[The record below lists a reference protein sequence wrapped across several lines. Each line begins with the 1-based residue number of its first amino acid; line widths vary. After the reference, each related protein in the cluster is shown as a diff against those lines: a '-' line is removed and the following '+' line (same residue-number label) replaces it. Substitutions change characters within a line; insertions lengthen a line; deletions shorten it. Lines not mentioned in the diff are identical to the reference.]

1 VPGTFSSGLQER
13 LGSVSTPLHPLPRHH
28 PTPTSPHGHPVAT
41 SSSRR
46 LRHHPHIRE
55 EDSAD
60 QLLVR
65 GPPPFPQRKSK
76 THRGK
81 RCSTKQKS
89 DRKEREVP
97 DTEEALSPELEVDD
111 NEFAPLFSDV
121 DEAEEAA
128 LYEPPRT
135 RLKEK
140 VLSRQNYLKLTG
152 WFATHFPRQD
162 TLNTMIITVDH
173 SVPNGRK
180 PHHQMLLELEAM
192 VSVALAESRRAG
204 TEEEG
209 GREQQQLRWPSPNP
223 GDIVFR
229 SSTSRYF
236 CGEGRSN
243 SPFDGGDQ
251 PLISPSEVAILE
263 SMLEG
268 GFRLSLKAHFL
279 VSLPPLSPLSLTL
292 TCLNLSFNGLRVSL
306 IL

>member
-1 VPGTFSSGLQER
+1 MTEKSILRPASQEQRLQSFPLLRRPRPPPQPVQKPCRGALSSEARRQLAGPGEKVPGTFSSGLQER

-162 TLNTMIITVDH
+162 TLNTMIITG
-173 SVPNGRK
+173 SI
-180 PHHQMLLELEAM
+180 ML
-192 VSVALAESRRAG
+192 
-204 TEEEG
+204 
-209 GREQQQLRWPSPNP
+209 
-223 GDIVFR
+223 
-229 SSTSRYF
+229 
-236 CGEGRSN
+236 
-243 SPFDGGDQ
+243 
-251 PLISPSEVAILE
+251 
-263 SMLEG
+263 
-268 GFRLSLKAHFL
+268 
-279 VSLPPLSPLSLTL
+279 
-292 TCLNLSFNGLRVSL
+292 
-306 IL
+306 